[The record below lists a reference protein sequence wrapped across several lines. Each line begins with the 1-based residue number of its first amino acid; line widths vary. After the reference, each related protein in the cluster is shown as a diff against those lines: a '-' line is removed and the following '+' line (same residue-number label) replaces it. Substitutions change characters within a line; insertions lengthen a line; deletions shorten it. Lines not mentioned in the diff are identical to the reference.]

1 MRVKL
6 REWRLKR
13 FLSQREL
20 AEKSGVRQPTIARLE
35 TRAQRPR
42 PKTVRVLAKALGVKP
57 SELVEWEAGE
67 LD

>member
-1 MRVKL
+1 MRVRL

-20 AEKSGVRQPTIARLE
+20 AERSGVRQPTIARLE
-35 TRAQRPR
+35 THAQRPR